1 MGCVRRLPHAVSTAG
16 GESAA
21 AIIGAMS
28 LAPVD
33 PVNLAVICGRFGV
46 RRRQL
51 FGSATEPGTPAD
63 RDVDLL
69 VEFIP
74 GQAPGAFALVDLQD
88 ELSAL
93 FGGRPV
99 DLAFA
104 SILRNPYRKR
114 AIEPQW
120 RPLFG

>member
-1 MGCVRRLPHAVSTAG
+1 MPGEPMDTARLTA
-16 GESAA
+16 
-21 AIIGAMS
+21 
-28 LAPVD
+28 
-33 PVNLAVICGRFGV
+33 ICQRFGV
-46 RRRQL
+46 QRLRL
-51 FGSATEPGTPAD
+51 FGSAAEGRAD
-63 RDVDLL
+63 EHSDVDLL

-104 SILRNPYRKR
+104 SILRNPFRRR
-114 AIEPQW
+114 AIEPQL
-120 RPLFG
+120 RLLYG

>member
-1 MGCVRRLPHAVSTAG
+1 MTLASPDQSRLAAICQHYGVRRL
-16 GESAA
+16 
-21 AIIGAMS
+21 
-28 LAPVD
+28 
-33 PVNLAVICGRFGV
+33 R
-46 RRRQL
+46 L
-51 FGSATEPGTPAD
+51 FGSAAGPVQQPGS
-63 RDVDLL
+63 DVDLL

-104 SILRNPYRKR
+104 SILRNPYRQR
-114 AIEPQW
+114 RIEPQL
-120 RPLFG
+120 RPLYG

>member
-1 MGCVRRLPHAVSTAG
+1 
-16 GESAA
+16 
-21 AIIGAMS
+21 MS

-33 PVNLAVICGRFGV
+33 PVNLAAICGRFGV
-46 RRRQL
+46 RRLQL

-63 RDVDLL
+63 REVDLL

-114 AIEPQW
+114 AIEPQL